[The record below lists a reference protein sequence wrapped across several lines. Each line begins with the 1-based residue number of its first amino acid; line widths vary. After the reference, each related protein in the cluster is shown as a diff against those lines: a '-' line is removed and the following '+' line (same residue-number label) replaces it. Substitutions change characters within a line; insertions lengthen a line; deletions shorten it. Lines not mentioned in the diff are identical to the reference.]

1 MYFTTGHP
9 HYTVLANMP
18 LQQLKYGWT
27 EISGNFHAQNGKI
40 KVKHYYPPPPFSNK
54 KDRKYNS
61 KVFNKK
67 EGRLNNLQLEV

>member
-40 KVKHYYPPPPFSNK
+40 KVKHYYPPPLSPIKKTENIIRRFLTKK
-54 KDRKYNS
+54 KD
-61 KVFNKK
+61 V
-67 EGRLNNLQLEV
+67 

>member
-9 HYTVLANMP
+9 HYTVLANIP

-40 KVKHYYPPPPFSNK
+40 KLPPIK
-54 KDRKYNS
+54 RDREDNFN
-61 KVFNKK
+61 KVFN
-67 EGRLNNLQLEV
+67 

>member
-40 KVKHYYPPPPFSNK
+40 KVKHYYPPPPLSPIKKTENIIRRFLTKK
-54 KDRKYNS
+54 KD
-61 KVFNKK
+61 V
-67 EGRLNNLQLEV
+67 